1 MIKGGNGG
9 AKNNLEGGAKSS
21 DGAVAAFD
29 LEAFVK
35 VKFSEL
41 EKTARQLEEGEPN
54 VAFTV
59 HYSIPCF
66 RTCLLRAQNVA
77 LPELPHWHLIRHQ
90 IGIVPDLPVLWQTP
104 S

>member
-1 MIKGGNGG
+1 MKEEHLPEKTKQMMIKGGNGG

-41 EKTARQLEEGEPN
+41 EKTAHQKKVNQMLLSLCIIQFHVSERDEAISSIATSLGTSRLE
-54 VAFTV
+54 
-59 HYSIPCF
+59 S
-66 RTCLLRAQNVA
+66 
-77 LPELPHWHLIRHQ
+77 
-90 IGIVPDLPVLWQTP
+90 